1 MTPQEIAEVRPRL
14 LDFAAEMLGGLPRKD
29 QRAAGELY
37 VRGLLTD
44 GQRKSM
50 QPMAARLGI
59 DHQRL
64 QQFITSS
71 TWDYVAVRRNVAR
84 WFAASQP
91 VEALVIDDTGFPK
104 DGTASPCVARQYS
117 GTLGKVGNCQIG
129 VSVHLVNEHASC
141 AADWRLFCPESWDDQ
156 ALADPVA
163 AARARR
169 RRAQARIPDDVRH
182 SEKWR
187 LALEMID
194 EMTGPGGWGVLEE
207 ITAAGGARPVVVA
220 DAGYGDNTAFRLELD
235 DRGWRYV
242 VAVKGT
248 TSAYA
253 GDARAGDAQPGRR
266 ARPARPSPPTP
277 PRRLNLRQLAIA
289 SADQI
294 QPVTWRQ
301 GTKATRGNPDA
312 AMTSHFLAI
321 RVRPANRD
329 IPRAADGSLPECW
342 LLAEWPPEADEPT
355 DYWLSNLP
363 AGHPDRRAGPAGQDP
378 LADRARLPRA
388 EDRPGPGPL
397 RGPLVHRLAPPRHP
411 RRPRPGLLHHDQDR
425 PKSPCAG
432 MTLYQVLRELQI
444 VLALILGACPLCR
457 QPVTLDRLAAALTPT

>member
-1 MTPQEIAEVRPRL
+1 MTPQEIAKVRPRL
-14 LDFAAEMLGGLPRKD
+14 LGFAAEMLGGLPRKD

-50 QPMAARLGI
+50 VPMAARLGT

-84 WFAASQP
+84 WFAAGQP
-91 VEALVIDDTGFPK
+91 VEAVVVDDTGFPK

-117 GTLGKVGNCQIG
+117 GTLGKTGNCQVG
-129 VSVHLVNEHASC
+129 VSVHLVNERASC
-141 AADWRLFCPESWDDQ
+141 AADWRLFCPQSWDDQ
-156 ALADPVA
+156 RAPDEVTA
-163 AARARR
+163 AAIRR
-169 RRAQARIPDDVRH
+169 RRDRAHIPDEVRH
-182 SEKWR
+182 TGKWR

-194 EMTGPGGWGVLEE
+194 EMTGPGGWGVLEQV
-207 ITAAGGARPVVVA
+207 TAAGGARPVATA
-220 DAGYGDNTAFRLELD
+220 DAGYGDNTSFRLELEA
-235 DRGWRYV
+235 RGWWYV

-253 GDARAGDAQPGRR
+253 GNAQPVTRSLGGGPGRPPK
-266 ARPARPSPPTP
+266 PAYPAPPA
-277 PRRLNLRQLAIA
+277 NLRQLALA
-289 SADQI
+289 SADQV

-301 GTKATRGNPDA
+301 GTRATRNNPAA
-312 AMTSHFLAI
+312 AMTSCFLAV

-329 IPRAADGSLPECW
+329 IPRADDGSLPECW

-363 AGHPDRRAGPAGQDP
+363 ADTPIAQ
-378 LADRARLPRA
+378 
-388 EDRPGPGPL
+388 
-397 RGPLVHRLAPPRHP
+397 LVRLAKIRW
-411 RRPRPGLLHHDQDR
+411 RIEHD
-425 PKSPCAG
+425 
-432 MTLYQVLRELQI
+432 YRELKHG
-444 VLALILGACPLCR
+444 LGLGHFEGRSYAGWHR
-457 QPVTLDRLAAALTPT
+457 HVTLAALAQAFCTMLRLDPKVPAPG